1 MRLKRHSRKASKRR
15 SELIFDLSGL
25 TKVLKRTR
33 LRKNESQNIQDALPS
48 QPCPSPSQDASLAVP
63 AKGRIVH
70 MVGVFQS
77 PPSTST
83 SSSNE
88 SNNGGITTTTNS
100 IQPETPPG

>member
-1 MRLKRHSRKASKRR
+1 MIIFKMNFR
-15 SELIFDLSGL
+15 SQSG
-25 TKVLKRTR
+25 
-33 LRKNESQNIQDALPS
+33 QDVPP
-48 QPCPSPSQDASLAVP
+48 PCPSPSQDASLAVP

-88 SNNGGITTTTNS
+88 SNNGGIATTTNS